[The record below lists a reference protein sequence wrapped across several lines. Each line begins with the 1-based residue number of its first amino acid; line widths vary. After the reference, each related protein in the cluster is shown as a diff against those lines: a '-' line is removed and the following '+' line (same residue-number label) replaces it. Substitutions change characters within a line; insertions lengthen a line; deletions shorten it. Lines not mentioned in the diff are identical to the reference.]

1 VNRFWTLGP
10 NWPKGGEIDILE
22 GVNEQTNN
30 GMTLHTSPGCQ
41 IGSDTTQFSGSVT
54 TGNCDVNAEGQS
66 KNVGCSIE
74 SSSKQ
79 SYGAG
84 LNKIGGGVYATQ
96 WNSDGINIYF
106 FPRNAIPE
114 DVLGANPNPSAWGK
128 PAAKF
133 AGACDIDKMFAE
145 QQIVIDTTFCGQ
157 WAGAVWEDG
166 SCAKKAKTCDEY
178 VRDNP
183 QAFSEAYWDIK
194 GLKVFQDDGKAP
206 AAVPSVPAIPTK
218 SATVSVPAP
227 VSTINSSLPTIPSS
241 ASSQAALP
249 IPSSKLIPG
258 EAPKPTTALAAPL
271 SSSIA
276 AVPGVPS
283 KPVTAPALP
292 LPSSVAAA
300 PGLPSSSPQSTPT
313 QNTPGAAK
321 PSRTQSQASAPTGAN
336 GLPGW
341 QWPIAGDDQAGE
353 KPAGTTP
360 IPSSPK
366 ISDAPA
372 QNTSVAVK
380 VPTSRQAIIQP
391 SDAPATPPQP
401 SNAPPAA
408 PIVPA
413 APNPSPVR
421 TVYETVYRT
430 VTADP
435 VATPG
440 PDAKKARMA
449 RHVKQHRRM
458 WTKHNVRA

>member
-1 VNRFWTLGP
+1 
-10 NWPKGGEIDILE
+10 
-22 GVNEQTNN
+22 
-30 GMTLHTSPGCQ
+30 LHTSPGCQ

-206 AAVPSVPAIPTK
+206 AAVPSAPAIPPK
-218 SATVSVPAP
+218 STAVSVPAP
-227 VSTINSSLPTIPSS
+227 ASTTNGSLPTISSS

-249 IPSSKLIPG
+249 ISSSKAASGDIF
-258 EAPKPTTALAAPL
+258 KPTTALAAPL

-276 AVPGVPS
+276 AVSGIPS
-283 KPVTAPALP
+283 KPVTTPALT

-300 PGLPSSSPQSTPT
+300 PGLPSSSSQSSRT
-313 QNTPGAAK
+313 QSAPGAAK
-321 PSRTQSQASAPTGAN
+321 PSRTQSQTNAPTGAN
-336 GLPGW
+336 GMPGW
-341 QWPIAGDDQAGE
+341 QWPVAGEDQVGE
-353 KPAGTTP
+353 KPKGTTP
-360 IPSSPK
+360 VPSPPK
-366 ISDAPA
+366 VSDAPA
-372 QNTSVAVK
+372 QNNTGAVDA
-380 VPTSRQAIIQP
+380 PTSQQAIVQP
-391 SDAPATPPQP
+391 SDAPASPPQP
-401 SNAPPAA
+401 SDASPVA

-413 APNPSPVR
+413 APDPSPVR

-430 VTADP
+430 VTADTL
-435 VATPG
+435 ATPA
-440 PDAKKARMA
+440 PDVKKARMA
-449 RHVKQHRRM
+449 RHIKQHRRR
-458 WTKHNVRA
+458 WTKHNVRV